1 MTTLI
6 LLALNRIHAIFFC
19 KLQKKIGIGGGD
31 AERADLVTSSQSAP
45 AEMHIESG
53 QLKMH
58 SR

>member
-31 AERADLVTSSQSAP
+31 AERADLVTSSRLRLRKCILDQDT
-45 AEMHIESG
+45 
-53 QLKMH
+53 
-58 SR
+58 